1 MRISDWSSD
10 VCSSDLLIHPGSTI
24 LSVQELST
32 YTLLTEGA
40 GSYSGVLLNQWIRCN
55 CIAPRHTVTS
65 GSLLTLLDLLVAGV
79 GISHLPTVL
88 ANKLLEQGKILELS
102 IKPRIQEVSYVM
114 MMRGGIVDRKSGGW
128 DKR

>member
-1 MRISDWSSD
+1 MKARVEQGEHLRQLLKSGDLD
-10 VCSSDLLIHPGSTI
+10 VIIVPEEANVADGVKIRTGNVESRWYCSPLIHPGSTI

-65 GSLLTLLDLLVAGV
+65 GSLLTLLDLLR
-79 GISHLPTVL
+79 SEEHTS
-88 ANKLLEQGKILELS
+88 ELQS
-102 IKPRIQEVSYVM
+102 LMHTSY
-114 MMRGGIVDRKSGGW
+114 
-128 DKR
+128 